1 MYERHRRVVA
11 LSLDLVLH
19 HNNMCLTVSRSRGD
33 NIMTQIMSQTKG
45 PEDQQLQ
52 GQQLQGAKR
61 PWSKPTLT
69 AVDIKAKTHSV
80 EGLWC

>member
-1 MYERHRRVVA
+1 
-11 LSLDLVLH
+11 
-19 HNNMCLTVSRSRGD
+19 
-33 NIMTQIMSQTKG
+33 MTQIMSQTKG

-69 AVDIKAKTHSV
+69 AVDIKANTHLGGGPNFDVGDNPAS
-80 EGLWC
+80 